1 MSIADYEIISYGP
14 RNFKYPEKSGNKCL
28 HTYHIGEDSFLIE
41 LEHYKE
47 SLFDGSIGHIIIYY
61 NNPPL
66 PEQVL
71 TSTQVR
77 AEHGKDAE
85 HDNI

>member
-14 RNFKYPEKSGNKCL
+14 RNFKHPEKSGNKCL

-66 PEQVL
+66 PEQVFFYGLVL
-71 TSTQVR
+71 TRVFLFSIH
-77 AEHGKDAE
+77 EK
-85 HDNI
+85 